1 MVSLKYLRN
10 ALLIGVLVSLL
21 LIAGCTSSSSPSSSS
36 SSSSPNLAGTY
47 TATGDDDHSVL
58 QLNADGTGTG
68 SSDTGSTVQDTWTAD
83 GSTLKVCVQG
93 MDTCTSGTIN
103 SDGSL
108 TFGPLTFRK
117 N

>member
-1 MVSLKYLRN
+1 MLFTKYPAT

-21 LIAGCTSSSSPSSSS
+21 LIAGCTSSSPSSSS
-36 SSSSPNLAGTY
+36 SSSNLAGTY

-68 SSDTGSTVQDTWTAD
+68 SSDTGSTVQDTWTVD
-83 GSTLKVCVQG
+83 GSTIKVCVQG
-93 MDTCTSGTIN
+93 VDTCATGTIN

-108 TFGPLTFRK
+108 MFGPLTYRK

>member
-1 MVSLKYLRN
+1 
-10 ALLIGVLVSLL
+10 
-21 LIAGCTSSSSPSSSS
+21 
-36 SSSSPNLAGTY
+36 
-47 TATGDDDHSVL
+47 
-58 QLNADGTGTG
+58 
-68 SSDTGSTVQDTWTAD
+68 VQDTWTAD